1 MLQQYKQRRQLQYRQ
16 RLRQLQ
22 HQQLQ
27 KGQHLL
33 VTDKGCGN
41 FMLGFQTQT
50 QSDMAIKY
58 VDKDIML
65 MDATFG
71 TNQREMALYTALG
84 IDNFGNGVPVF
95 RVLTHV
101 ALHKTGWI

>member
-1 MLQQYKQRRQLQYRQ
+1 
-16 RLRQLQ
+16 
-22 HQQLQ
+22 
-27 KGQHLL
+27 
-33 VTDKGCGN
+33 
-41 FMLGFQTQT
+41 MLGFQTQT
-50 QSDMAIKY
+50 QSDMAIKH

-95 RVLTHV
+95 HVLTHGSSQDRLDLMFEAFQAYMQAKCPAFRPSCMMV
-101 ALHKTGWI
+101 DDAMAEINAIK